1 MTTNPRGA
9 VIPDPR
15 HTRPLSQVEVEIR
28 IAEVID
34 AMETHT
40 EEFDDLAEAAAEAEA
55 DYKRDA
61 ATALVDIASTGM
73 KMTVGERDARVEL
86 LSNDSYKAHLVATA
100 RRNAKREYL
109 LSLRAHLDALRTL
122 NASIRGQT

>member
-1 MTTNPRGA
+1 MTET
-9 VIPDPR
+9 

-28 IAEVID
+28 IAQVIE

-40 EEFDDLAEAAAEAEA
+40 EEYDDLATAAAEAEA
-55 DYKRDA
+55 DWKRA
-61 ATALVDIASTGM
+61 VAVATIDIADTGM
-73 KMTVGERDARVEL
+73 KMTVGEREARVEMI
-86 LSNDSYKAHLVATA
+86 SNDAYRVHLLATA

-109 LSLRAHLDALRTL
+109 TSLRAHLDALRTL